1 MRGSVQC
8 YFITACAIL
17 QEEFAGNLRMTGFG
31 TGIAMRAADLARR
44 KSAISLHD
52 EHFPVKRQRTSAA
65 PRAREVF

>member
-1 MRGSVQC
+1 
-8 YFITACAIL
+8 
-17 QEEFAGNLRMTGFG
+17 MTGFG

-65 PRAREVF
+65 PRARAVF